1 VTFYRQ
7 FEIRFSCATRR
18 SESSTPMPERI
29 RRATRF
35 RQNTADELKPPA
47 RNLGDGNLREHEGKT
62 KVKGGIICAI
72 KTNEGFA
79 FLET

>member
-1 VTFYRQ
+1 LVTVTFV
-7 FEIRFSCATRR
+7 
-18 SESSTPMPERI
+18 
-29 RRATRF
+29 
-35 RQNTADELKPPA
+35 
-47 RNLGDGNLREHEGKT
+47 EHEGKT